1 MVALCNS
8 ILPAHL
14 KETKVNIM
22 ARLYELPQFFILQ
35 VSNALAES
43 LQPGM
48 CLRISDANFSNIY
61 KSYNDQYL
69 LPYELFQDNNVNIQC
84 SIIPDPDP
92 VINACPS
99 VTDWPSGG

>member
-48 CLRISDANFSNIY
+48 SQDFRCQFF
-61 KSYNDQYL
+61 QY
-69 LPYELFQDNNVNIQC
+69 I
-84 SIIPDPDP
+84 
-92 VINACPS
+92 
-99 VTDWPSGG
+99 